1 MENAVDALKIAF
13 GVFIFILTLTLLF
26 NTTALARRVATD
38 LITEA
43 DRTTYYTYMDS
54 DMSSVDENG
63 NRIVTL
69 EDIVPALYRYYS
81 ESYGVTIIK
90 DRRNYCKI

>member
-1 MENAVDALKIAF
+1 MENAVDALKIGF
-13 GVFIFILTLTLLF
+13 GILIFILTLTLLF
-26 NTTALARRVATD
+26 NTASIARRVSTD

-54 DMSSVDENG
+54 DMSSVDEKG

-69 EDIVPALYRYYS
+69 EDIVPALYRYAT

-90 DRRNYCKI
+90 DRRNSCKI

>member
-13 GVFIFILTLTLLF
+13 GVFVFILTLTLLF

-43 DRTTYYTYMDS
+43 DRTTYYTYIDS
-54 DMSSVDENG
+54 DMNSVDENG

-90 DRRNYCKI
+90 DRRSYCKI